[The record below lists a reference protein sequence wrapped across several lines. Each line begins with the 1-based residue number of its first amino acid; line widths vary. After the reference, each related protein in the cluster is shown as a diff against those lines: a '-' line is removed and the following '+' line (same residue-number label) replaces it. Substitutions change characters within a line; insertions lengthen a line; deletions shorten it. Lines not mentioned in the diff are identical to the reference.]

1 MVVFGK
7 MIVDAF
13 ALQVQEL
20 YPDEDIVIVCMLNKQ
35 RSSDVWVSLYKYREN
50 CSPILEPYSDIY
62 KNNFILSKKSIKKSG
77 LESDLQYFEKRYFLL
92 ACPFFIVLHYI
103 CYFK

>member
-35 RSSDVWVSLYKYREN
+35 RSSDVWVSLYKETR
-50 CSPILEPYSDIY
+50 
-62 KNNFILSKKSIKKSG
+62 KNTHKIF
-77 LESDLQYFEKRYFLL
+77 QKRVHLHS
-92 ACPFFIVLHYI
+92 FFI
-103 CYFK
+103 